1 MAMGSKSAC
10 VAATAFG
17 ALALATS
24 ASLAQEQTAA
34 PQNQWFKVCTK
45 QADNDICN
53 VQNVR
58 TAQTGQLLTAVNLI
72 QITGKQNRALFQVA
86 VPTGRVI
93 PAGIGMQI
101 DGGETQRIPYS
112 ICLPDRCIAEAPLT
126 EQLVAAFKAG
136 GSMTLTTVNFQNQPN
151 PIEVTL
157 SGFTAAFDGDPIRQS
172 EVEERQQGQRRA
184 VVPLAARHA
193 ERRQDRQRVLDLL
206 LRVERVPVFRHG
218 GDLLFE
224 RGIDVPLPR
233 RAVSVRPPETLQ
245 RRTIRCR

>member
-1 MAMGSKSAC
+1 MAMGSKSAS
-10 VAATAFG
+10 VAAAAFA
-17 ALALATS
+17 ALALATTGS
-24 ASLAQEQTAA
+24 RAQDQAA
-34 PQNQWFKVCTK
+34 PQNEWFKVCTK

-93 PAGIGMQI
+93 PAGVGMQI
-101 DGGETQRIPYS
+101 DDGETQRIPYS
-112 ICLPDRCIAEAPLT
+112 ICLPDRCIAEVPLT

-136 GSMTLTTVNFQNQPN
+136 GAMTLTTVNFQNQPN

-172 EVEERQQGQRRA
+172 EVEERQQELQA
-184 VVPLAARHA
+184 EI
-193 ERRQDRQRVLDLL
+193 ERRREEFQER
-206 LRVERVPVFRHG
+206 LREEQEKAKQA
-218 GDLLFE
+218 D
-224 RGIDVPLPR
+224 
-233 RAVSVRPPETLQ
+233 TQ
-245 RRTIRCR
+245 